1 MASFQS
7 RYKSH
12 FVKTKSD
19 RKMFFLRHFSKR
31 LSDSTK
37 KKRTRFAEFFKQQH
51 TIFQQLLFHLH
62 IWQTKASNGLYKRK
76 SYIGTFLEFWVFLL
90 QFFFH
95 TKIIV
100 KRYTFMVGKYFWLC
114 PGVYLWWSNFI
125 LVFIANSWY
134 ALKSS

>member
-19 RKMFFLRHFSKR
+19 RKIFFLRHFSKR

-62 IWQTKASNGLYKRK
+62 IWQTKASNGLYKRNFV
-76 SYIGTFLEFWVFLL
+76 YWHPEFWVFLL
-90 QFFFH
+90 H
-95 TKIIV
+95 L
-100 KRYTFMVGKYFWLC
+100 TFLQISLYYLNLLLWLGEVFDC
-114 PGVYLWWSNFI
+114 AQVYLWWSNFI

>member
-19 RKMFFLRHFSKR
+19 RKIFFLRHFSKR

-62 IWQTKASNGLYKRK
+62 IWQTKASNGLYKRNFV
-76 SYIGTFLEFWVFLL
+76 YWHPEFWVFLL
-90 QFFFH
+90 H
-95 TKIIV
+95 LLLTNIIV
-100 KRYTFMVGKYFWLC
+100 LFEYTFVVRRDFWLC